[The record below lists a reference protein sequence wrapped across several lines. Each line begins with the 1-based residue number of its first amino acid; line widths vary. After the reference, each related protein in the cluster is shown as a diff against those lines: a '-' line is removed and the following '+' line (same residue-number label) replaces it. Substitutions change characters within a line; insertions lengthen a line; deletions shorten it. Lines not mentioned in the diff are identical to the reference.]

1 MKRNL
6 LISLSASVISI
17 VAIVGLLGMPPVAE
31 AAVCTWTGTVDT
43 DWANAG
49 NWTGCGGVTPTLI
62 DSIVINNTANQ
73 PIIYSGT
80 NPSTLYALTL
90 DSGASL
96 RVSGTITFGG
106 GTIAG
111 LINVQPGGL
120 VHIKGYS
127 ILSGTLAVQSGGKAH
142 IEGQSSAETTLT
154 GSGVLTGAGDLLI
167 TNASLGSYYGLAVY
181 GQYAL
186 TGLLT
191 LDNGTAAF
199 YTPTLLPRV
208 LLTNTYGSL
217 SGGGKIVT
225 VTQAMTWGGGPAGQ
239 LAIAPGATLRVD
251 APSGNTLYGNLT
263 NYGTVNWLRGWL
275 ASGKVINQSSGVF
288 NSQANGLFTESFDNY
303 GTFNVLSGMLQAG
316 SLYQYAGTTNL
327 NGGNLAF
334 NGITLNG
341 GTLMGSGVIT
351 GSVTNYYGVVAPG
364 HPLGALTIVGNYS
377 QYPAGTLRIDLGG
390 TTAGVNYDVLNVNGQ
405 AILNGTLIVSQTN
418 GFLAMAGDSFRV
430 ANYTT
435 LYLNIKFITTTNPI
449 AATHPAVVNSDH
461 VLIAEPAAS
470 TRLSKRPTQAL
481 SDRGTLN
488 GYTLAA
494 FNPTPLTVTV
504 SIITDSLS
512 AGFTYQ
518 PNSTTGATTAEPN
531 IVTAFDGQQTLRWTG
546 TYTLAPSNSITLGFG
561 VLVSPTNY
569 GTYSNTAAIRVDSTV
584 SDTREV
590 AVNNVAPII
599 VPLRVSDNTAIVV
612 GGGMVQNTNPPQIL
626 IRRGLAGQVPITI
639 TASIICPFDSCGAIQ
654 HVFLAH
660 GAISYTMHLVS
671 GTLTAV
677 NRPHGGKG
685 SHYGFWEGTI
695 PGEGVI
701 PGVPIDLF
709 PDWDDHH
716 PCIAYGPGG
725 APEGCVP
732 GDPSPGTPHLYDPS
746 GFVTDAQTGL
756 PISGATVTLYRV
768 PSLLPDA
775 RSETHGCR
783 TVNTRP
789 GGVGGSWAGL
799 PAANTSLGVF
809 EYPLFA
815 PAQIDPAVNP
825 QLTDD
830 AGHFGWNVMTGCWY
844 VIVSAPGHTS
854 KVSALVGVPPEV
866 TDLNLALEPFDQP
879 NKVYLPL
886 MRK

>member
-6 LISLSASVISI
+6 IISLVASVISI
-17 VAIVGLLGMPPVAE
+17 VAIAGLLSTPPVAE

-43 DWANAG
+43 DWAKAG
-49 NWTGCGGVTPTLI
+49 NWIGCGGVTPTLI

-208 LLTNTYGSL
+208 VLTNAYGSL

-303 GTFNVLSGMLQAG
+303 GTFNVLSGTLQAG

-341 GTLMGSGVIT
+341 GTLIGSGIIM
-351 GSVTNYYGVVAPG
+351 GSVTNYNGVVAPG
-364 HPLGALTIVGNYS
+364 QPLGALTIVGNYS

-390 TTAGVNYDVLNVNGQ
+390 TTAGVNYDVLNVTGQ

-435 LYLNIKFITTTNPI
+435 LYLNIKFITITNPI

-512 AGFTYQ
+512 AGFTYR
-518 PNSTTGATTAEPN
+518 PNSTTGATTTEPN
-531 IVTAFDGQQTLRWTG
+531 IITAFDGQQTLTWTG
-546 TYTLAPSNSITLGFG
+546 AYTLAPNNGITLGFG

-569 GTYSNTAAIRVDSTV
+569 GTYSNTAAIRVNSTV
-584 SDTREV
+584 AAPREI

-599 VPLRVSDNTAIVV
+599 VPLRVSDNTTIVA

-626 IRRGLAGQVPITI
+626 IRRGLAGKVPITI
-639 TASIICPFDSCGAIQ
+639 TASIICPFDACGAIQ
-654 HVFLAH
+654 HVFLVH

-671 GTLTAV
+671 GTLTMV
-677 NRPHGGKG
+677 NGPHGGKG
-685 SHYGFWEGTI
+685 SHYGYWEGTI

-732 GDPSPGTPHLYDPS
+732 GDPGPGTPQS
-746 GFVTDAQTGL
+746 V
-756 PISGATVTLYRV
+756 
-768 PSLLPDA
+768 
-775 RSETHGCR
+775 RSQRLCDR
-783 TVNTRP
+783 RANRP
-789 GGVGGSWAGL
+789 A
-799 PAANTSLGVF
+799 
-809 EYPLFA
+809 
-815 PAQIDPAVNP
+815 D
-825 QLTDD
+825 
-830 AGHFGWNVMTGCWY
+830 
-844 VIVSAPGHTS
+844 
-854 KVSALVGVPPEV
+854 
-866 TDLNLALEPFDQP
+866 
-879 NKVYLPL
+879 
-886 MRK
+886 

>member
-1 MKRNL
+1 
-6 LISLSASVISI
+6 
-17 VAIVGLLGMPPVAE
+17 
-31 AAVCTWTGTVDT
+31 
-43 DWANAG
+43 
-49 NWTGCGGVTPTLI
+49 
-62 DSIVINNTANQ
+62 
-73 PIIYSGT
+73 
-80 NPSTLYALTL
+80 
-90 DSGASL
+90 
-96 RVSGTITFGG
+96 
-106 GTIAG
+106 
-111 LINVQPGGL
+111 

-127 ILSGTLAVQSGGKAH
+127 ILSGTLIVQNGGNAH
-142 IEGQSSAETTLT
+142 IEGQGSGETTVT
-154 GSGVLTGAGDLLI
+154 SNGVLTGAGDVLI

-199 YTPTLLPRV
+199 YTPTLLSRV
-208 LLTNTYGSL
+208 VLTNTYGSL
-217 SGGGKIVT
+217 SGGGSSVT
-225 VTQAMTWGGGPAGQ
+225 VTQAMTWGGGPTGK
-239 LAIAPGATLRVD
+239 LVIAPGATLRVD
-251 APSGNTLYGNLT
+251 APSGNTLYGYLT
-263 NYGTVNWLRGWL
+263 NYGTVNWLQGWL
-275 ASGKVINQSSGVF
+275 ANGNVVNQPSGVF
-288 NSQANGLFTESFDNY
+288 NSQANGLFATSFDNY
-303 GTFNVLSGMLQAG
+303 GTFNVLSGTLRAG
-316 SLYQYAGTTNL
+316 SLYQYAGMTNL

-334 NGITLNG
+334 DGITLNG
-341 GTLMGSGVIT
+341 GSLIGSGVIT
-351 GSVTNYYGVVAPG
+351 GSVTNYHGVVAPG
-364 HPLGALTIVGNYS
+364 HPLGALTIIGHYT
-377 QYPAGTLRIDLGG
+377 QGPGGTLRIDLGG

-405 AILNGTLIVSQTN
+405 AVLNGTLIVSQTN

-430 ANYTT
+430 ANYTS
-435 LYLNIKFITTTNPI
+435 LYLDVKFITITNPI
-449 AATHPAVVNSDH
+449 AATHPVVVNSDH
-461 VLIAEPAAS
+461 VLIAEPAVS
-470 TRLSKRPTQAL
+470 TRLSKRPNQAL

-488 GYTLAA
+488 GYTLSA
-494 FNPTPLTVTV
+494 FNPTPITVTV

-531 IVTAFDGQQTLRWTG
+531 IFTSWDGQQTLTWTG
-546 TYTLAPSNSITLGFG
+546 AYTLAPSNNITLGFG

-569 GTYSNTAAIRVDSTV
+569 GTYSNTAAIRVNSTV
-584 SDTREV
+584 SDTREI

-599 VPLRVSDNTAIVV
+599 VPLRVSDHTAIVL
-612 GGGMVQNTNPPQIL
+612 GGGNGGVVQNTNPPQIL
-626 IRRGLAGQVPITI
+626 IRRGLAGTVPITI
-639 TASIICPFDSCGAIQ
+639 TAHIICPFTACGAIQ
-654 HVFLAH
+654 HVFLVH

-671 GTLTAV
+671 PTLTTLIGP
-677 NRPHGGKG
+677 NG
-685 SHYGFWEGTI
+685 SHSSDYGSWEGTI

-701 PGVPIDLF
+701 PGVPIKLF

-725 APEGCVP
+725 APEGCVS
-732 GDPSPGTPHLYDPS
+732 GDPGPGTPNLYDPS

-756 PISGATVTLYRV
+756 PISGATVTLYRA

-775 RSETHGCR
+775 RSETRGCR

-830 AGHFGWNVMTGCWY
+830 AGHFGWNVVAGCWY
-844 VIVSAPGHTS
+844 VVASAPGHAS
-854 KVSALVGVPPEV
+854 KVSPLVGVPPEV
-866 TDLNLALEPFDQP
+866 TDLNMALEPFDLP

-886 MRK
+886 VRK